1 MGGDVVDHE
10 APPARVIE
18 CASHQ
23 YVDLEDRLGGERASA
38 AVARGQQVCVDV
50 VEVIGPKPAKVDVAE
65 AGDDVVV
72 DHPRVPVGS
81 RGSERAPLAR

>member
-23 YVDLEDRLGGERASA
+23 HVDLEHRLGGERASG
-38 AVARGQQVCVDV
+38 AVAWGQQVGVDV
-50 VEVIGPKPAKVDVAE
+50 VEVIGPKPTKVDVAE
-65 AGDDVVV
+65 PGDDVVV

-81 RGSERAPLAR
+81 RRRERPSLAR